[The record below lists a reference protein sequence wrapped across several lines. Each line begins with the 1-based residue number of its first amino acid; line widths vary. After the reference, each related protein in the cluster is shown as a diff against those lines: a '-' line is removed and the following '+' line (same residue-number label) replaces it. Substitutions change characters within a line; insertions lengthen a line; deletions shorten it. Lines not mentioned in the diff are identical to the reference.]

1 MTITEL
7 STELPSPVLTPAERA
22 WDAIAYMRA
31 HPDEVNMESWGME
44 HPQDSTRT
52 VGCFAHHVVK
62 RAGYELT
69 GSDGDRMWVEG
80 PDGKPEQVGN
90 TAARLLGVELE
101 GVGRH
106 QCTCCVG
113 HGLFSATGTVEDRA
127 RLVARHFG
135 PEPVGS

>member
-1 MTITEL
+1 MTI
-7 STELPSPVLTPAERA
+7 TELPSPVLTPAERA

-62 RAGYELT
+62 RAGYEFIDAD
-69 GSDGDRMWVEG
+69 DGRMFVEG
-80 PDGKPEQVGN
+80 PDGKPEQVGI
-90 TAARLLGVELE
+90 TAARLLGVEMQ
-101 GVGRH
+101 GIGH
-106 QCTCCVG
+106 ATQCTCCDS
-113 HGLFSATGTVEDRA
+113 HGLFNATGTVEDRA
-127 RLVARHFG
+127 QLVAQHFG